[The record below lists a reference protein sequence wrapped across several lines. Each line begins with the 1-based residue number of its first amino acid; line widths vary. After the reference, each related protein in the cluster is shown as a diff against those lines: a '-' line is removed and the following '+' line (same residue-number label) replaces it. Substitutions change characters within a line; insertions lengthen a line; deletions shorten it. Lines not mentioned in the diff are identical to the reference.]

1 MEGESAMTSTLT
13 DKNNNLDT
21 QKQQDDANTP
31 NIAEKKRIS
40 LLANKFAKR
49 AKERQ
54 LRYDGRHSIFTK

>member
-1 MEGESAMTSTLT
+1 MTSTLT

-21 QKQQDDANTP
+21 QKQQDDTNTP

-54 LRYDGRHSIFTK
+54 LGHDRRHSIFTK